1 MGAGNVWRMMGKE
14 NEKMENELTAH
25 RIEKMAKDISEI
37 IIEKGLSEGEMV
49 LLLKIV
55 KWKSAEMMGK
65 NQLTA
70 KTDDEDLDSVIEG
83 TGMFTAALD
92 LYEHIKNLDRSQAQG
107 ALEMTKI
114 LYGVYR

>member
-1 MGAGNVWRMMGKE
+1 
-14 NEKMENELTAH
+14 MENELTAH

-65 NQLTA
+65 NQL
-70 KTDDEDLDSVIEG
+70 
-83 TGMFTAALD
+83 
-92 LYEHIKNLDRSQAQG
+92 RSKQT
-107 ALEMTKI
+107 MKI
-114 LYGVYR
+114 

>member
-1 MGAGNVWRMMGKE
+1 
-14 NEKMENELTAH
+14 
-25 RIEKMAKDISEI
+25 
-37 IIEKGLSEGEMV
+37 MV

-65 NQLTA
+65 NQLTV